1 MMSMSVADSPYSELL
16 DYKER
21 ANRRRVEMSCL
32 EGQKSRRKEHPMM
45 KEKTL
50 SKLWEHISAS
60 VIFT

>member
-1 MMSMSVADSPYSELL
+1 MSMSVADSPYSELL

-50 SKLWEHISAS
+50 SLN
-60 VIFT
+60 